1 VERSVGD
8 GGWCRVHAALG
19 GGSGWSLVAPQ
30 KLLTICA
37 LVVLAM
43 WILSIMDAVILS
55 KYEPMQVVTPVMVI
69 LAGFM
74 FYGSARKGD

>member
-1 VERSVGD
+1 M
-8 GGWCRVHAALG
+8 
-19 GGSGWSLVAPQ
+19 APQ
-30 KLLTICA
+30 KLLTVCA

-74 FYGSARKGD
+74 FYGSARGRQD